1 MAKTLT
7 MDNPYFW
14 AGLSG
19 VCDQIV
25 KLTAPGDCCAMP
37 AEALALFSEI
47 AEMTPK
53 QMIQLALAIREMKA
67 NTAREEARV

>member
-1 MAKTLT
+1 MDKLT

-25 KLTAPGDCCAMP
+25 KLTAPGDCCTMP

-47 AEMTPK
+47 AELTPK
-53 QMIQLALAIREMKA
+53 QMIQLALTIYKMKE
-67 NTAREEARV
+67 NNAREEARI